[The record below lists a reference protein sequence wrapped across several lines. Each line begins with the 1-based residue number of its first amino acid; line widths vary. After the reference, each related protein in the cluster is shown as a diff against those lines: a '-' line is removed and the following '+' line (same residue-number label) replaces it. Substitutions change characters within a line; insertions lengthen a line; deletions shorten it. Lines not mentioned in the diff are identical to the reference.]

1 MRVIVMGYHN
11 IGCVCLK
18 ALINLGA
25 EVAAV
30 ITHADDPS
38 ENLWFGSVKDTAISH
53 GIPVFLPDDPNTPE
67 FIDQLARLQP
77 DFLFSFY
84 YRLMLK
90 PQLLAVPTRGAL
102 NLHGSLLPAYRG
114 RVPVNWALI
123 NGETRTGVTLHY
135 MDVKPDRGDIVA
147 QKAVDIDIRDTAFT
161 LFGKMTDAA
170 EELISE
176 TYPLL
181 VQGTAPRLPQDQ
193 TKAFYCRGRRPQ
205 DGEINWPHP
214 AIRIY
219 NLIRAV
225 THPYPGA
232 FTFRRGR
239 KLFIWTAEPPLPGD
253 QPQSRSC
260 LDTPAPSS
268 RSDQALV
275 EPSINP
281 GRILAVDPASGLVV
295 ATGQGSLVVTRCQ
308 IEGEPELGVLEM
320 VDKLSVTVGEVLG

>member
-1 MRVIVMGYHN
+1 MRVIVMAYHN

-30 ITHADDPS
+30 ITHADDPG
-38 ENLWFGSVKDTAISH
+38 ENLWFGSVKDMAISY
-53 GIPVFLPDDPNTPE
+53 GIPVFLPDDPNTLE
-67 FIDQLARLQP
+67 FTDQLARLQP
-77 DFLFSFY
+77 DWLFSFY

-147 QKAVDIDIRDTAFT
+147 QKAVDIDIRDTALT

-193 TKAFYCRGRRPQ
+193 TKAFYCRGRRPE
-205 DGEINWPHP
+205 DGKINWSHP
-214 AIRIY
+214 AMRIY

-232 FTFRRGR
+232 FTFLRGR
-239 KLFIWTAEPPLPGD
+239 KLFIWAAEPPLPD
-253 QPQSRSC
+253 QLQHRLH
-260 LDTPAPSS
+260 LDAPPPSS
-268 RSDQALV
+268 RLDQVAVDSSL
-275 EPSINP
+275 NP
-281 GRILAVDPASGLVV
+281 GRILAVDPTSGLIV
-295 ATGQGSLVVTRCQ
+295 ATGQGPLVITRCQ
-308 IEGEPELGVLEM
+308 IEGEPEFGLPEL
-320 VDKLSVTVGEVLG
+320 VDKLSAAVGKVLG